1 MSRRIYTFIILLT
14 SLTTSS
20 VYAEGNWDDTK
31 KSVKSGSHNIA
42 LTSKTVWND
51 TKKISINFWHDTKDF
66 SIDLWSKTKQSVHD
80 ATAPS
85 KTTHN

>member
-14 SLTTSS
+14 SLSTSS
-20 VYAEGNWDDTK
+20 VYAEGHWDDTK
-31 KSVKSGSHNIA
+31 KSVKSGSHAIA
-42 LTSKTVWND
+42 LTSKTALNE

-66 SIDLWSKTKQSVHD
+66 SIDLWSKTKQSVHG

-85 KTTHN
+85 KTTNN